1 MKKQQ
6 LLEYINLF
14 REKSENNKLII
25 FVGAGV
31 SCNVEGMPSWYS
43 LIQKMAQAIN
53 YNKCSICRH
62 KEKCSEN
69 CLLFEDYSTDEFLKI
84 PQYVYN
90 KNKKIYNRILKE
102 NISDAAIDAPLS
114 SAIFDINPVHII
126 TTNYDKLIE
135 SSSSEFCKQYQVII
149 SDKDLLLSEK
159 NKYIIKMHG
168 DVSLQDTIVL
178 KEQDY
183 LNYSQNHVL
192 IELFLKSLLTDHTIL
207 FLGYS
212 LNDYNIKLIISWLN
226 YMRTQNKALTK
237 KQKVGYIVLDEE
249 KINRTQLSYF
259 AGNNIGV
266 INIRKM
272 PLLSDIPETL
282 FDIRG
287 KRLYSFLKT
296 ISNPSLEGLLSS
308 NASIKM
314 AVDFMYQ
321 YAYVDYITLLK
332 QLYIKQYHKTDTML
346 RLYNENEYN
355 LLEQFM
361 NCETVKAS
369 HLKQLFTNCGI
380 KTLSYT
386 HSHNNKEYLIDMS
399 LKDRLFSDELFLLY
413 LHNQY
418 VELGSRLNN
427 KECNLMEK
435 YFYQSIIYGYSE
447 DMMNYNNI
455 DSTKLSL
462 DYQVAFLHNT
472 TILQAV
478 QTHSF
483 DSRKVRNFIENMALA
498 KEKAMFSTYI
508 DIYNGNSKK
517 ILDMKISLDK
527 LKSNITA
534 NTVNLCGTSY
544 SEIYK
549 MQNNIISQYYFYFLN
564 HLFFKGFNDLNK
576 FFRPYIEAILCANT
590 DQSEKSIEFF
600 GGIFSSSKYP
610 ISCID
615 FDIITKFISSK
626 DLWDMINTYNVKRVK
641 TSEENI
647 LFLCKC
653 FNNLC
658 YSIIEG
664 KTYGFHLSSITTLLN
679 LAQMLKLVD
688 LTDECKETIQV
699 SFTDLMSN
707 QDFTKI
713 FLSVSHNDFR
723 ISVKVIADLCKQLTF
738 SFNIDIIKNLIS
750 SSSFYD
756 FIVNID
762 FHCMRNIIMS
772 FAKIDLIED
781 KQYQIKD
788 VIESVSEFHKKI
800 ILLRLLY
807 KSIINEDLKS
817 KYITFLSDN
826 FLQLDTYALYDFIF
840 DDWIKPSPT
849 QIDSFLS
856 RIIDT
861 NNKMVKGVY
870 QEPDL
875 VETELECAYIL
886 YIEGI
891 IPDISVLYD
900 LADERPHLQFLLNP
914 NEFDYTQVDFSN
926 YMWENFARHDKYM
939 KLFIE
944 HKESIIPSIK
954 EHLKSDIASETEKKI
969 FYGFLLNGDELWN
982 Y

>member
-212 LNDYNIKLIISWLN
+212 LNGYNIKLIISWLN

-272 PLLSDIPETL
+272 PLLSDIPVEL
-282 FDIRG
+282 FDVRG

-308 NASIKM
+308 DASIEM

-321 YAYVDYITLLK
+321 YAFVDHVTLLK
-332 QLYIKQYHKTDTML
+332 LLYIKQYNKTGMML
-346 RLYNENEYN
+346 RLYNENDYN

-369 HLKQLFTNCGI
+369 QLKQLFTNCGI
-380 KTLSYT
+380 KTLCYT
-386 HSHNNKEYLIDMS
+386 HFHNNKKYSIDMS
-399 LKDRLFSDELFLLY
+399 FKDCLFSDELFLLY

-418 VELGSRLNN
+418 VELGSRLND
-427 KECNLMEK
+427 KQCNLMKK

-447 DMMNYNNI
+447 AMINYNNNI
-455 DSTKLSL
+455 DFSKLSL
-462 DYQVAFLHNT
+462 DNQVASLHNT
-472 TILQAV
+472 AILQFF
-478 QTHSF
+478 QTYSF
-483 DSRKVRNFIENMALA
+483 NSRKVKHFIENMALT
-498 KEKAMFSTYI
+498 KEKEMFSTYL

-517 ILDMKISLDK
+517 ILDMKISLEK
-527 LKSNITA
+527 LNSNITA
-534 NTVNLCGTSY
+534 NTVHLCETSY

-549 MQNNIISQYYFYFLN
+549 MQNNIISQYHFYFLN
-564 HLFFKGFNDLNK
+564 HLFFKGFNDLNR
-576 FFRPYIEAILCANT
+576 FFRPYIEAIMCANT
-590 DQSEKSIEFF
+590 DQAEKSTDF
-600 GGIFSSSKYP
+600 P
-610 ISCID
+610 ISQID

-626 DLWDMINTYNVKRVK
+626 DLWNIINTYNVKRVK
-641 TSEENI
+641 TNEENI
-647 LFLCKC
+647 LFLCNC

-664 KTYGFHLSSITTLLN
+664 KTYGFNLSSITTLLN
-679 LAQMLKLVD
+679 LVQMLELVD
-688 LTDECKETIQV
+688 LTDKCKETIQV
-699 SFTDLMSN
+699 SFMDLMSN
-707 QDFTKI
+707 PDFTKI
-713 FLSVSHNDFR
+713 FFSVSYNDFR
-723 ISVKVIADLCKQLTF
+723 ISVKIIAELCKLLTF
-738 SFNIDIIKNLIS
+738 SFNIDIINNIIS
-750 SSSFYD
+750 SSGFYD
-756 FIVNID
+756 FAVNVN
-762 FHCMRNIIMS
+762 FHCIRSIIIS
-772 FAKIDLIED
+772 FAKIDLIEEN
-781 KQYQIKD
+781 QNQIED
-788 VIESVSEFHKKI
+788 IIESVTEFHKKI

-807 KSIINEDLKS
+807 KSIINDDLKS
-817 KYITFLSDN
+817 KYINFLSDN
-826 FLQLDTYALYDFIF
+826 FLKLDTYALYDFVF

-849 QIDSFLS
+849 QIDSFLN
-856 RIIDT
+856 RIIDM
-861 NNKMVKGVY
+861 NNKKVKGVY
-870 QEPDL
+870 QMPDP

-891 IPDISVLYD
+891 IPDISVLND
-900 LADERPHLQFLLNP
+900 LSADRPHLQFLLNP
-914 NEFDYTQVDFSN
+914 NEFDYTQVNFSN
-926 YMWENFARHDKYM
+926 YMWENFARNDKYM

-954 EHLKSDIASETEKKI
+954 EHLKVGIASETEKKI
-969 FYGFLLNGDELWN
+969 FYGFLLNGEELWN